1 MNIYIGNLS
10 YTVKESDL
18 RQVMEDYGTVDSAK
32 LIIDRDTNR
41 SKGFAFVEMP
51 NEAEAINAIKELDG
65 AEYQGRQMV
74 LKEATPK
81 RSYLYK
87 AETNSLLAVSSYY
100 SFYK

>member
-51 NEAEAINAIKELDG
+51 HEAEAINAIKELDG

-81 RSYLYK
+81 RSY
-87 AETNSLLAVSSYY
+87 
-100 SFYK
+100 

>member
-10 YTVKESDL
+10 YSVKESDL

-81 RSYLYK
+81 ESAPRRSY
-87 AETNSLLAVSSYY
+87 
-100 SFYK
+100 

>member
-1 MNIYIGNLS
+1 MKILVRS
-10 YTVKESDL
+10 LERTVTEEELLKLFQE
-18 RQVMEDYGTVDSAK
+18 YGTVESCNLVLDAATGK
-32 LIIDRDTNR
+32 

-81 RSYLYK
+81 RSY
-87 AETNSLLAVSSYY
+87 
-100 SFYK
+100 

>member
-10 YTVKESDL
+10 YSVKESDL

-81 RSYLYK
+81 RSY
-87 AETNSLLAVSSYY
+87 
-100 SFYK
+100 

>member
-10 YTVKESDL
+10 YSVKESDL

-51 NEAEAINAIKELDG
+51 IEAEAINAIKELDG

-81 RSYLYK
+81 ESAPRRSY
-87 AETNSLLAVSSYY
+87 
-100 SFYK
+100 

>member
-1 MNIYIGNLS
+1 MFFMNIYIGNLS

-81 RSYLYK
+81 RSY
-87 AETNSLLAVSSYY
+87 
-100 SFYK
+100 

>member
-65 AEYQGRQMV
+65 AEYHGRQMV

-81 RSYLYK
+81 RSY
-87 AETNSLLAVSSYY
+87 
-100 SFYK
+100 

>member
-10 YTVKESDL
+10 YSVKESDL

-51 NEAEAINAIKELDG
+51 IEAEAINAIKELDG

-81 RSYLYK
+81 RSY
-87 AETNSLLAVSSYY
+87 
-100 SFYK
+100 

>member
-10 YTVKESDL
+10 YSVKESDL
-18 RQVMEDYGTVDSAK
+18 KEVMEDYGTVESAK

-51 NEAEAINAIKELDG
+51 NEAEARNAIKELDG

-81 RSYLYK
+81 RSY
-87 AETNSLLAVSSYY
+87 
-100 SFYK
+100 